1 MTYQSFIK
9 EQVKRIK
16 NTELEEEAI
25 KLLVLELSGLD
36 GAHFL
41 MKLNEE
47 IEEEIYIKLL
57 KAVDEYIIDKK
68 PVQHIIGYSY
78 FYGYKM
84 IVNTDVL
91 IPRPET
97 EELVGYVLSYYDEV
111 FDGKKVDVVD
121 VGTGSGAIAIALSK
135 EEPNMRVKATDIS
148 DEALVVAKN
157 NALNNNAQV
166 EFYQGDMLAPLIENN
181 FKFDILVSNPPYI
194 PDNEYVEDIVKNN
207 EPHVA
212 LFGGDNGM
220 RFYDVILKDASK
232 ILNTPNIIAFEHSY
246 NKKKEMHELINK
258 YFPNSSYETIKDL
271 SGKDRMTII
280 INKE

>member
-57 KAVDEYIIDKK
+57 KAVDEYIILKK

-84 IVNTDVL
+84 IVNPDVL

-97 EELVGYVLSYYDEV
+97 EELVGYILSYYDEV

>member
-16 NTELEEEAI
+16 NTKLEEEAI

-41 MKLNEE
+41 MKLNEK
-47 IEEEIYIKLL
+47 IEEEIYLKLL

-84 IVNTDVL
+84 IVNPDVL

-220 RFYDVILKDASK
+220 HFYDVILKDASK

>member
-57 KAVDEYIIDKK
+57 KAVDEYIILKK

-84 IVNTDVL
+84 IVNPDVL

>member
-84 IVNTDVL
+84 IVNPDVL

-135 EEPNMRVKATDIS
+135 EEPNMMVKATDIS

-220 RFYDVILKDASK
+220 RFYDVILKDANK